1 MHYALCINAFHQQ
14 LTIVVN
20 AFLPNHQVYGLWLE
34 KRQLSNHWP
43 KYHLDM
49 SPIPQK
55 GQLNAFF
62 RVFDVVAE
70 RPLHEWVTFGQMS
83 SRYEPIYS
91 KPLWAA
97 QTVWVRTRLGWT
109 RRGSQ
114 LCKSS
119 FSYSTRGDLR
129 SISGWGDQN
138 PGGSSHHTIDKDD
151 ELMIGPMPPG
161 HWIPLVLHNAKSS
174 WQSWKASPTSPTF
187 WGPMGF
193 LERCILCTFFL
204 YWVSTRDSYSP
215 PYLHVMIMI
224 RQTLQASDRVCLYN
238 SVARSVSVKIGKEFW
253 YQ

>member
-1 MHYALCINAFHQQ
+1 MNNFWPDVVAPSCQSIIRSTIEWLSVSNTKTSPIMPLCIMHYALCINAFHQQ

-129 SISGWGDQN
+129 SISGWGTRALEDHPITQLT
-138 PGGSSHHTIDKDD
+138 GM
-151 ELMIGPMPPG
+151 MIHPM
-161 HWIPLVLHNAKSS
+161 K
-174 WQSWKASPTSPTF
+174 F
-187 WGPMGF
+187 
-193 LERCILCTFFL
+193 
-204 YWVSTRDSYSP
+204 
-215 PYLHVMIMI
+215 
-224 RQTLQASDRVCLYN
+224 SDTD
-238 SVARSVSVKIGKEFW
+238 G
-253 YQ
+253 

>member
-1 MHYALCINAFHQQ
+1 MSNFWPDVVAPSCLSIIRSTIEWLSVSNTKTSPIMPLCIMHYALCINAFHQQ

-97 QTVWVRTRLGWT
+97 ETVWARKKTWLDQEEESVMQKLIHLFYKRRSTLHQWMGGPEPWRIIPSHNWQGWWIDDRTHDTGAL
-109 RRGSQ
+109 
-114 LCKSS
+114 
-119 FSYSTRGDLR
+119 D
-129 SISGWGDQN
+129 
-138 PGGSSHHTIDKDD
+138 TI
-151 ELMIGPMPPG
+151 G
-161 HWIPLVLHNAKSS
+161 
-174 WQSWKASPTSPTF
+174 ASK
-187 WGPMGF
+187 
-193 LERCILCTFFL
+193 R
-204 YWVSTRDSYSP
+204 
-215 PYLHVMIMI
+215 
-224 RQTLQASDRVCLYN
+224 
-238 SVARSVSVKIGKEFW
+238 KEFLTELKS
-253 YQ
+253 